1 MMSDRPQIEFTLSP
15 HKISLAL
22 MSTIFLSKRSDL
34 SQREIGRFCIILM
47 KLIHGLELSY
57 THLRNYLHKS
67 GVRKDL
73 VQIFEEEIANL
84 VSGDVGS
91 LIDLITMAKNLIH
104 SSSQKEQSSGNQSS
118 SSIHTTEVTK
128 TSILGFFLR
137 KIHVFFDKLDFA
149 KIVSLYESLQ
159 MYYKEAHKQEIGDSS
174 LLDPRFKF
182 MNPKKQINL
191 IEINEKQA
199 LSPPELLKL
208 LWQNSQTVGR
218 PNPTALRNQKA
229 TYFLQY
235 LNFLRIN
242 EYSAAQDFLYAYFD
256 GQIDQATRCWA
267 ALNQALYR
275 LHFGYYKLALENVKE
290 CISSAQEADD
300 EKCLEFAF
308 LLIAKII
315 LNDKSHRYTDQDILR
330 FLYHLLTKATKLD
343 LHHLSA
349 IAHLQFENL
358 VGLGTDSKVWEK
370 YFDNSTSPD
379 VLAVKH
385 SMPEVLMMSYISKSA
400 QYASIGAN
408 HLMILRSQ
416 ALLHLHLVE
425 HIGEGLVYRVNE
437 NTCIAIRNIA
447 LYIWRD
453 CGYFTLAKD
462 MITVLAANLFS
473 SYQSRITGIW
483 EQALA
488 EIQFEHHFL
497 RDEWSKAENFV
508 NQIRLYDT
516 TEASLRMVELHLK
529 QKRRNQAFLILSDL
543 EDKKTSQDRSEEEG
557 TNIDNLPLPLY
568 TQVRIKILKG
578 HVLNDFETLFE
589 ALEIARQN
597 HFVLLEVKCI
607 LEIARLEYKFGQKS
621 RSLSLLKSVFLSVLS
636 YGTRRDVA
644 FAHYL
649 EALNQ
654 RSLGQLEK
662 ALSANQIAI
671 DIYRR
676 IEDKEYSR
684 KAYSLHA
691 QLFNEMKN
699 YEKRNFYALQ
709 VRKLFAN

>member
-1 MMSDRPQIEFTLSP
+1 MSERPQLEFTLSP
-15 HKISLAL
+15 YKLSLAL
-22 MSTIFLSKRSDL
+22 LSTLFIDL
-34 SQREIGRFCIILM
+34 KGEMGQREIGRICIVLM
-47 KLIHGLELSY
+47 KLIHGQELGY
-57 THLRNYLHKS
+57 THLRSYLHKS
-67 GVRKDL
+67 GISKEL
-73 VQIFEEEIANL
+73 VQNFEDEIADL
-84 VSGDVGS
+84 ISGDVGS
-91 LIDLITMAKNLIH
+91 LIDLVTMAKNLVQLNIVKDST
-104 SSSQKEQSSGNQSS
+104 SSTNTSNQST
-118 SSIHTTEVTK
+118 HTGQVNK
-128 TSILGFFLR
+128 SSILGFFLR
-137 KIHVFFDKLDFA
+137 KVYIFFDKLDFA
-149 KIVSLYESLQ
+149 RIVCLYESLQ
-159 MYYKEAHKQEIGDSS
+159 LYYKEAHKQEIADSS
-174 LLDPRFKF
+174 LLDLRFKF

-208 LWQNSQTVGR
+208 LWQNSQAGGR
-218 PNPTALRNQKA
+218 PNPTALKNQKA

-256 GQIDQATRCWA
+256 GQTDQSSRCWA

-275 LHFGYYKLALENVKE
+275 LHFGYYKLALEHVKE

-315 LNDKSHRYTDQDILR
+315 LNDKSHRYTDEDILR

-358 VGLGTDSKVWEK
+358 VGLGSDSKVWDK
-370 YFDNSTSPD
+370 YFDNSNYPD
-379 VLAVKH
+379 ALAVKH

-400 QYASIGAN
+400 QYASIGAK

-447 LYIWRD
+447 LHTWRN

-473 SYQSRITGIW
+473 SYQSKITGIW
-483 EQALA
+483 EQTLA
-488 EIQFEHHFL
+488 EIQFEHHYL
-497 RDEWSKAENFV
+497 RDEWSKAENFI

-529 QKRRNQAFLILSDL
+529 QKRRNQAFLILSQL
-543 EDKKTSQDRSEEEG
+543 ENNTSSSDNKI
-557 TNIDNLPLPLY
+557 TDIDNLPLY

-589 ALEIARQN
+589 ALKTARQN

-607 LEIARLEYKFGQKS
+607 LEVARLEYKFGQKS
-621 RSLSLLKSVFLSVLS
+621 RSLSLLKGVFLSVLG
-636 YGTRRDVA
+636 YATRRDVA

-654 RSLGQLEK
+654 RSLGKLES

-671 DIYRR
+671 DICRR

-691 QLFNEMKN
+691 QLYNEMKN

-709 VRKLFAN
+709 VRKLLAN